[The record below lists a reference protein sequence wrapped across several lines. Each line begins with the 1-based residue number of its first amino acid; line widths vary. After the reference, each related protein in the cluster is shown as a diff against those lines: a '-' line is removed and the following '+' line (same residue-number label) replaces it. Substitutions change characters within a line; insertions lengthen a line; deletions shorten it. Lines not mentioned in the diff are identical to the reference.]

1 VNPAALTPLA
11 EIPSPTQ
18 SVWFLGSVPIR
29 AYALCIVLGIVTACA
44 VTEIR
49 MRRRGAPP
57 WAVLDIAVWA
67 VPFGIVGAR
76 IYHVITSPDHYFG
89 RGGDPLDAFKIWHGG
104 LGIWGAVAGGA
115 LGAWIAAR
123 RMGIPLS
130 FVADAL
136 APGLP
141 LAQAIGR
148 WGNWFNNEL
157 FGLQTSLPWGLK
169 VYDWDNDNGRAVL
182 DPSDNPIARPGL
194 YHPTFLYESLWD
206 IGVALLVWLAD
217 RKYKFGGG
225 RAFALYVM
233 AYTVGRFWI
242 ENLRDDEAHLFLG
255 MRLNSW
261 TSIVVFIGALIYFV
275 RVRAPQVRLVTSED
289 GRITVVP
296 VGAVPGDA
304 SSLATPTPVPAD
316 DESPPDNDEKNE
328 AEQPDAPPGDPT
340 AAVPVKAPPPDP
352 AEPEGTAPES
362 TAPESTAEE
371 AEPAPEAAGGSDAPK
386 KGDGDGSDKDAP
398 GSDATPAS
406 AGDARPSGQ

>member
-1 VNPAALTPLA
+1 
-11 EIPSPTQ
+11 
-18 SVWFLGSVPIR
+18 
-29 AYALCIVLGIVTACA
+29 
-44 VTEIR
+44 
-49 MRRRGAPP
+49 
-57 WAVLDIAVWA
+57 VWA

-76 IYHVITSPDHYFG
+76 IYHVLTSPDHYFG
-89 RGGDPLDAFKIWHGG
+89 KGGDPIDAFKIWHGG

-157 FGLQTSLPWGLK
+157 YGRQTSLPWGLK

-206 IGVALLVWLAD
+206 VGVALLVWLAD
-217 RKYKFGGG
+217 RKYKFGRG

-242 ENLRDDEAHLFLG
+242 ENLREDEAHHFLG
-255 MRLNSW
+255 MRLNAW
-261 TSIVVFIGALIYFV
+261 TSIIVFVGALIYFV
-275 RVRAPQVRLVTSED
+275 RVRGPQVRLVTTED
-289 GRITVVP
+289 GQITVVP
-296 VGAVPGDA
+296 AGE
-304 SSLATPTPVPAD
+304 VPAD
-316 DESPPDNDEKNE
+316 AGSPTAPAAAAGDADPPPDGTSDKPEE
-328 AEQPDAPPGDPT
+328 PAGAAPPDSTDPT
-340 AAVPVKAPPPDP
+340 VAVPVEVPPRDPPADP
-352 AEPEGTAPES
+352 AATAAEEDAPED
-362 TAPESTAEE
+362 
-371 AEPAPEAAGGSDAPK
+371 APEAAE
-386 KGDGDGSDKDAP
+386 SDKTTSKQEKGTS
-398 GSDATPAS
+398 GSTATTPAN
-406 AGDARPSGQ
+406 AGEARPSGQ